1 MCVNVLATETFT
13 NHLGVYLSII
23 FYDYIIIMYVFK
35 IFYQYKFNVLSLI
48 YTDIILIECQKVQY

>member
-23 FYDYIIIMYVFK
+23 CYVYITIIYVWNFFININLMFY
-35 IFYQYKFNVLSLI
+35 L
-48 YTDIILIECQKVQY
+48 